1 MIRASNPS
9 FEIRTFA
16 DGSWRLDV
24 HVHRITNLW
33 SWHKTNTPEETRASL
48 EAWLPK
54 EKWHHIN
61 HLLVGF
67 GQTICLP
74 VGRDCGKCTLAARG
88 LCPSAVV
95 SRKTQVK
102 KVRKETVKRGEGV
115 KVEETEVLVKHEE
128 ELVGDADE
136 PLSSSNSRHV
146 IESK

>member
-1 MIRASNPS
+1 MKSAHPS
-9 FEIRTFA
+9 FDARSIADKSCRT
-16 DGSWRLDV
+16 DV

-102 KVRKETVKRGEGV
+102 KVKKEILKEGGSV
-115 KVEETEVLVKHEE
+115 KVEETDVIVKEE
-128 ELVGDADE
+128 EQVAEDLDDT
-136 PLSSSNSRHV
+136 S
-146 IESK
+146 